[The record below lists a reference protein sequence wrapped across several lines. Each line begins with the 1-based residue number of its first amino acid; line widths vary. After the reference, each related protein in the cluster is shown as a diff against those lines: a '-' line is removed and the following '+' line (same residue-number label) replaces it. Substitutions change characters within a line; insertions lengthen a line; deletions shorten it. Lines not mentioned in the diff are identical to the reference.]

1 MFAALAKLER
11 FSGVAIEGHPDVTFD
26 GVFKLHSTHEGWPVL
41 RSDQDKCESSNGF
54 ARRGCTSLGLTET
67 RPFLCSQLIE

>member
-1 MFAALAKLER
+1 MLLLTKASMPAALAKLER

-41 RSDQDKCESSNGF
+41 RSDQDKCESTTVLPVT
-54 ARRGCTSLGLTET
+54 A
-67 RPFLCSQLIE
+67 